1 MPAAVC
7 WSHGVC
13 VSLAAGVAAAAA
25 LVVASLSGCC
35 LTLMPD
41 VGVDVDGNGVA
52 NRML

>member
-1 MPAAVC
+1 M
-7 WSHGVC
+7 
-13 VSLAAGVAAAAA
+13 SLAAGVAAAAA

-41 VGVDVDGNGVA
+41 VDVDGDGDGNGVA